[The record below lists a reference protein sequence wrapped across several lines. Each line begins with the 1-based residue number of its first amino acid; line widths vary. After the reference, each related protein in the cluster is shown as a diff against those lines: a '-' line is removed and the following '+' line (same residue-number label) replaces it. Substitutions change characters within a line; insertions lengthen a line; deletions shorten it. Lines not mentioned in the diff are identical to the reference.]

1 MSKEAMCIVLSER
14 NRSDTVK
21 VVNVNSKGEIKDIR
35 EKMEKNISKSTLVI
49 SDIENLKLAVRNIKG
64 VNIVNPMRVNVKDV
78 VKSKAIVIDKDSVNK
93 LENRLLNGK

>member
-1 MSKEAMCIVLSER
+1 M
-14 NRSDTVK
+14 
-21 VVNVNSKGEIKDIR
+21 VNVNSKGEIKDIR

>member
-14 NRSDTVK
+14 NRNDAVK
-21 VVNVNSKGEIKDIR
+21 VVNFNSKGEIKDIR

>member
-1 MSKEAMCIVLSER
+1 
-14 NRSDTVK
+14 